1 MVTMESTVKIF
12 SIALLLFFHSY
23 TCAEERN
30 PDANLDP
37 WKKINQVTHR
47 FNETAD
53 RYVLK
58 PIAKGYVKIA
68 PRPIRRGISNFF
80 GNLGDVNN
88 GVNNLLQG
96 KLRAGA
102 SDFLRLVIN
111 TTLGIGGLF
120 DPATGLG
127 FAKHTESFAQTLAVW
142 GVPKGPY
149 VVLPLFGP
157 GTFADALVKP
167 LNPRIDPLRYLYPVD
182 HRNSLF
188 ALRVVDERAGL
199 LAAESVIFGDRYIF
213 LRDAYLQRRNYL
225 VLDGEV
231 EDEFDDF

>member
-1 MVTMESTVKIF
+1 MKIV
-12 SIALLLFFHSY
+12 SVALLLILHSY
-23 TCAEERN
+23 AYAEEHN
-30 PDANLDP
+30 PEANLDP

-47 FNETAD
+47 FNDSAD

-58 PIAKGYVKIA
+58 PIAKGYVKIV
-68 PRPIRRGISNFF
+68 PSPIRRGIKNFF

-96 KLRAGA
+96 KPRASA
-102 SDFLRLVIN
+102 SDFFRLVIN

-127 FAKHTESFAQTLAVW
+127 FAKHNESFAQTFAVW
-142 GVPKGPY
+142 GIPKGPY
-149 VVLPLFGP
+149 VVLPLFGSS
-157 GTFADALVKP
+157 TFTDALLKP
-167 LNPRIDPLRYLYPVD
+167 LNPRIDPLRYLYPVH

-188 ALRVVDERAGL
+188 AVRVVDERAGL
-199 LAAESVIFGDRYIF
+199 LAAERIVFGDRYIF
-213 LRDAYLQRRNYL
+213 FRDAYLQRRNYL

>member
-1 MVTMESTVKIF
+1 MKIV
-12 SIALLLFFHSY
+12 SVALLLILHSY
-23 TCAEERN
+23 AYAEEHN
-30 PDANLDP
+30 PEANLDP

-47 FNETAD
+47 FNDSAD
-53 RYVLK
+53 KYVLK

-68 PRPIRRGISNFF
+68 PSPIRRGIKNFF

-96 KLRAGA
+96 KPSASA
-102 SDFLRLVIN
+102 SDFFRLVIN

-127 FAKHTESFAQTLAVW
+127 FAKHNESFAQTFAVW

-149 VVLPLFGP
+149 VVVPLLGP
-157 GTFADALVKP
+157 STLTDALLKP
-167 LNPRIDPLRYLYPVD
+167 LNLRVDPVRYLYPVN

-188 ALRVVDERAGL
+188 AVRVVDERAGL
-199 LAAESVIFGDRYIF
+199 LAAERVVFGDRYIF
-213 LRDAYLQRRNYL
+213 FREAYLQRRNYL

-231 EDEFDDF
+231 EDEFNDF

>member
-1 MVTMESTVKIF
+1 MATTESTMKMF
-12 SIALLLFFHSY
+12 SIALLLFFHSC
-23 TCAEERN
+23 TFAEERN

-47 FNETAD
+47 FNDTAD

-88 GVNNLLQG
+88 GVNKLLQG
-96 KLRAGA
+96 KPRAGA

-120 DPATGLG
+120 DAATGLG
-127 FAKHTESFAQTLAVW
+127 FAKHTESFGQTLAVW

-157 GTFADALVKP
+157 STFADALVKP

>member
-1 MVTMESTVKIF
+1 MATTESVMKII
-12 SIALLLFFHSY
+12 SIVLLMGLHSY
-23 TCAEERN
+23 ACAEERN
-30 PDANLDP
+30 PEVNVDP
-37 WKKINQVTHR
+37 WKGMNQVTFR
-47 FNETAD
+47 FNDAAD
-53 RYVLK
+53 KYFLK
-58 PIAKGYVKIA
+58 PVARGYVKIT
-68 PRPIRRGISNFF
+68 PSMIRRGINNFF

-102 SDFLRLVIN
+102 GDFLRLVIN

-120 DPATGLG
+120 DPATGMGLV
-127 FAKHTESFAQTLAVW
+127 KHTESIAQTLAVW

-157 GTFADALVKP
+157 STLTDGIVKP
-167 LNPRIDPLRYLYPVD
+167 LNTQIDPIRYLYPVD

-188 ALRVVDERAGL
+188 ALGVVEERAGL
-199 LAAESVIFGDRYIF
+199 LAAERVVFGDRYIF

-225 VLDGEV
+225 VSDGEV
-231 EDEFDDF
+231 EDEFADF